1 MNRRKLLQTLVGLV
15 PHVLL
20 IASMPLGG
28 WCALEN
34 EPLYVEIPPPD
45 FCPLPVKEANG

>member
-15 PHVLL
+15 PAV
-20 IASMPLGG
+20 
-28 WCALEN
+28 ALA
-34 EPLYVEIPPPD
+34 PHVEIPPPD